1 MELFLNDFYFR
12 REFSE
17 LKKLFLHFREG
28 TCKVQ
33 KTIASYISGYGTLQS
48 PKLKNFL
55 YFLKK

>member
-33 KTIASYISGYGTLQS
+33 KTIASIFQDMELCSLQ
-48 PKLKNFL
+48 N
-55 YFLKK
+55 